1 LGLGF
6 ARATNAA
13 LAQSAPPRV
22 GLLFFGSENA
32 SPGFTAFR
40 DALRDLGYVEGK
52 TVFFYAQYADG
63 SLERLAA
70 HAAQFARENVAAIVA
85 FGAAPTQEAMRATR
99 TIPVIMAAVGEP
111 VASGYVATLSRPGGN
126 VTGVG
131 LDNAAVA
138 VKQVEMLHEVVPFA
152 RNLAVVF
159 HGSDTTPDH
168 PAVAAASS
176 VGLGPTRVAVPNA
189 EELQQRLA
197 GFGGSGIDAIFVA
210 SNPWLDGQ
218 RFHIARFARAHRL
231 PTMGPFRIHAQ
242 DGFLLSYGP
251 KLSALHR
258 RAASFLDRV
267 LRGTSPAE
275 LPVEMPDI
283 YELFVN
289 REVAHAIGLTIPP
302 TLLARADEVI
312 E

>member
-1 LGLGF
+1 
-6 ARATNAA
+6 
-13 LAQSAPPRV
+13 V
-22 GLLFFGSENA
+22 GLLFFGSENS
-32 SPGFTAFR
+32 SPGFIAFR
-40 DALRDLGYVEGK
+40 EALRDLGYVEGRNI
-52 TVFFYAQYADG
+52 FLHAHYADG
-63 SLERLAA
+63 NLERLAA
-70 HAAQFARENVAAIVA
+70 NAAQFARENVAAIVA
-85 FGAAPTQEAMRATR
+85 FGAAPTTEAMRATQI
-99 TIPVIMAAVGEP
+99 TPVIMAAVGEP

-138 VKQVEMLHEVVPFA
+138 VKQVEMLYEVVPSA
-152 RNLAVVF
+152 RRLAVVF
-159 HGSDTTPDH
+159 HGSETTADH
-168 PAVAAASS
+168 PAVAAALAI
-176 VGLGPTRVAVPNA
+176 GLAPMRVAVQDA
-189 EELQQRLA
+189 DDVQQRLVA
-197 GFGGSGIDAIFVA
+197 NRSLEIDAIFVA

-218 RFHIARFARAHRL
+218 RFHIARFAREHRL
-231 PTMGPFRIHAQ
+231 PTMGPFRLHAQ

-289 REVAHAIGLTIPP
+289 REVAVAIGLAIPP